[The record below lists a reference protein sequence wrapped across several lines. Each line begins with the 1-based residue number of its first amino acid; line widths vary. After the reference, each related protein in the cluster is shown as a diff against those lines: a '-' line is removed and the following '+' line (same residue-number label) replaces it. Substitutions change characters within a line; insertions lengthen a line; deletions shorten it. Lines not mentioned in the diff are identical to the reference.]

1 MSVGLRPAAQS
12 SNTCKARRYPERAR
26 RSAASIWACSS
37 SGISSK
43 VVSGIVGLLDIWV
56 LGYIQHIIR
65 APHCANLM
73 HSDLETPEAP
83 AGLRESPRMAALRRT
98 WQRHYERTACAP
110 ASPGAPPEW
119 H

>member
-12 SNTCKARRYPERAR
+12 SNPCKARRYPERAR

-73 HSDLETPEAP
+73 HSDLVSCSQHVFLHADGSFTRPLR
-83 AGLRESPRMAALRRT
+83 GLSWMKGN
-98 WQRHYERTACAP
+98 CAP
-110 ASPGAPPEW
+110 RDAVLHP
-119 H
+119 

>member
-12 SNTCKARRYPERAR
+12 SNPCKARRYPERAR

-73 HSDLETPEAP
+73 HSDLET
-83 AGLRESPRMAALRRT
+83 SPRSQAHAPYTLLGMTSETLDEGRRRLCLRTRNS
-98 WQRHYERTACAP
+98 C
-110 ASPGAPPEW
+110 SKI
-119 H
+119 